1 MTFEIWNSEPFLREV
16 EMGKRLT
23 LLTKVIYDYA
33 LNRNIEVKD
42 ASKIAIVE
50 YIIENQIHVPF
61 LKLCTIK
68 WALDKFTDPTNHNIS
83 AFIVFDLIKK
93 AYQNEAHKAILK
105 QWDILDQQNR
115 LAPLSDMQKDELNKK
130 ARLDSWNK
138 CIELCKNGQ
147 NIEDPNWI
155 NAIKYL
161 SKDLAYQP
169 EKKLVQHFED
179 VAKSIIFAKVEQDK
193 SDVTKS
199 RDQHKV
205 SLKESLLIAANN
217 IEGSDIESR
226 IILLR
231 RKLICKEYILKNVI
245 DANY

>member
-1 MTFEIWNSEPFLREV
+1 MI
-16 EMGKRLT
+16 
-23 LLTKVIYDYA
+23 
-33 LNRNIEVKD
+33 NIP
-42 ASKIAIVE
+42 
-50 YIIENQIHVPF
+50 Y

-68 WALDKFTDPTNHNIS
+68 FALKKFTDENNQNIS
-83 AFIVFDLIKK
+83 AAIILAMIKK
-93 AYQNEAHKAILK
+93 AYQTEAHKAILK
-105 QWDILDQQNR
+105 RWDLEDQQNR
-115 LAPLSDMQKDELNKK
+115 LAPLTDMQKEELNKK

-169 EKKLVQHFED
+169 EKKLIEHFD
-179 VAKSIIFAKVEQDK
+179 SIAKSIIFAKVEQDK
-193 SDVTKS
+193 TDVTKS
-199 RDQHKV
+199 RDQHKA

-226 IILLR
+226 ITLLR
-231 RKLICKEYILKNVI
+231 RKLICKEYILKNLV
-245 DANY
+245 

>member
-1 MTFEIWNSEPFLREV
+1 MEYGTWNSEPFLREI
-16 EMGKRLT
+16 EFSKRSD
-23 LLTKVIYDYA
+23 LLIDTIGRYA
-33 LNRNIEVKD
+33 KWRNILIDGIRLNE
-42 ASKIAIVE
+42 
-50 YIIENQIHVPF
+50 IIEFILDEIINIPN

-68 WALDKFTDPTNHNIS
+68 WAITKFTDVNNQNIS
-83 AFIVFDLIKK
+83 ASIIMDMVKK
-93 AYQNEAHKAILK
+93 GYQTELHRSILK
-105 QWDILDQQNR
+105 RWDLEDQQNR

-199 RDQHKV
+199 RDQHKA